1 MIENEPNF
9 LWDRFDGTKVSL
21 YSSAFNQQVHFYF
34 ASLSHTASLSKLIM
48 HIMHMKHL
56 IQHEFKANEC
66 GSDDIFGV

>member
-34 ASLSHTASLSKLIM
+34 ASFSHTASLSKLDYA
-48 HIMHMKHL
+48 HYA
-56 IQHEFKANEC
+56 HEAPN
-66 GSDDIFGV
+66 ST